1 MTMELRITIILI
13 VFGFAVSGCTQVTSQ
28 VSPTVTSPGV
38 LTPFVTVTPS
48 PTQPRPTIQVT
59 IPITPTPSPTPV
71 MYTVKNDDTMLG
83 IAFKFGI
90 SLEELQ
96 AANPTIDPHFMG
108 EGLQLVIPNP
118 EITPEALPS
127 PTAVPVRL
135 TTPRCIRT
143 GDGGAW
149 CIVAIQ
155 NDLDA
160 SLENLSVWIGLF
172 DRSNEVIASQSTYAP
187 LNILRPKASM
197 PFLAYF
203 PAPLPDEFEARSE
216 LISALTVNVAD
227 ERYLDPQV
235 QVDHVEIDSS
245 GMEATISGDVVLPEG
260 TSLSQLWLLAVAY
273 DADGNIVGARKW
285 KSAGE
290 MEYSFSVFSLAGA
303 IDHVDILSE
312 ARP

>member
-1 MTMELRITIILI
+1 MRHRITLILIIL
-13 VFGFAVSGCTQVTSQ
+13 GFALSSCNEATRQ
-28 VSPTVTSPGV
+28 VSSTVTSPGV

-48 PTQPRPTIQVT
+48 PTRQRPTIQVT
-59 IPITPTPSPTPV
+59 IQITPTPSPTPV

-90 SLEELQ
+90 SLQELQ

-127 PTAVPVRL
+127 PTAIPVQL
-135 TTPRCIRT
+135 TKPSCIRT

-155 NDLDA
+155 NVLDT

-172 DRSNEVIASQSTYAP
+172 DKSNEMIKGQSTYAP
-187 LNILRPKASM
+187 LNILRPGESM

-216 LISALTVNVAD
+216 VISALTVNAAD
-227 ERYLDPQV
+227 VRYLDSQV
-235 QVDHVEIDSS
+235 QVEQVEIGSG
-245 GMEATISGDVVLPEG
+245 GMEAALSGEVVLPEG
-260 TSLSQLWLLAVAY
+260 TTLSQLWLLAVAY
-273 DADGNIVGARKW
+273 DADGNIVGVRKW

-290 MEYSFSVFSLAGA
+290 TEFSFSVFSLGGA
-303 IDHVDILSE
+303 IDHVEILSE